1 MGSSSDESE
10 WEKDQDLFR
19 LFDADWEEMEAAR
32 AARQAGGEKALEPGT
47 AAVAA
52 EPGDYHLVLDA
63 YFAPIGATA
72 ICQMHDTDL
81 HAIIREQWRLAGKP
95 LGELPAT
102 DATDSVQEELAQNMN
117 MTWHDVSNPPVA
129 QPQDGLEPMYVPNNA
144 LPSYL
149 PSQLG
154 LE

>member
-72 ICQMHDTDL
+72 ICQVNDTDL
-81 HAIIREQWRLAGKP
+81 HAILRERWLAGEP
-95 LGELPAT
+95 LFGDFQHRTQRTLCRRSWRRT
-102 DATDSVQEELAQNMN
+102 
-117 MTWHDVSNPPVA
+117 
-129 QPQDGLEPMYVPNNA
+129 
-144 LPSYL
+144 
-149 PSQLG
+149 
-154 LE
+154 